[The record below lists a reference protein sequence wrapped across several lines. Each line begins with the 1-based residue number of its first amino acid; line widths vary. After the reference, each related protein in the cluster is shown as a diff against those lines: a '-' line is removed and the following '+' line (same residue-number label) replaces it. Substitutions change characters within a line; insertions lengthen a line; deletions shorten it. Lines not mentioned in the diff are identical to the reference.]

1 MLKIFSGFN
10 RFYKSVNNN
19 TKNKNKRNF
28 IIKTKRKLETF
39 KWITKSIALQFFS
52 KTKEFKSFRD
62 WKLYCEKLKK
72 KKTKNLSLITIKLL
86 DLFSKKINYQ
96 CLIKSKSI
104 SSKKSYQSRQKV
116 RMFQKAKKKKIK

>member
-72 KKTKNLSLITIKLL
+72 KKNEEFI
-86 DLFSKKINYQ
+86 INYNKTTWSIFKKNQ
-96 CLIKSKSI
+96 LSI
-104 SSKKSYQSRQKV
+104 SH
-116 RMFQKAKKKKIK
+116 

>member
-1 MLKIFSGFN
+1 M
-10 RFYKSVNNN
+10 
-19 TKNKNKRNF
+19 
-28 IIKTKRKLETF
+28 ETF

-52 KTKEFKSFRD
+52 KTKEFKVSRLKTLL
-62 WKLYCEKLKK
+62 WKIKK

-96 CLIKSKSI
+96 FLIKSISI